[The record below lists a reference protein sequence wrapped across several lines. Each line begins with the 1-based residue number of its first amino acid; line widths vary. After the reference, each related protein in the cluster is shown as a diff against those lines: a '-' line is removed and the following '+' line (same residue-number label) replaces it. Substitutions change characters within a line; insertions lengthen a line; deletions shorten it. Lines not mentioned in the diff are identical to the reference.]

1 MFKVRLTPRNAGST
15 RNRKR
20 MISEETFNNR
30 EAARRWIIQNMAE
43 QEKTAWR
50 QIGLVD
56 VRRAENGDKFT
67 MEIRP
72 ALRLYKGL
80 VLTYEIM
87 EV

>member
-1 MFKVRLTPRNAGST
+1 MYKVRLTPRNAGST

-20 MISEETFNNR
+20 MISEETFDTV
-30 EAARRWIIQNMAE
+30 ESARRWIIRNMGE

-56 VRRAENGDKFT
+56 IRRTETEKGFT
-67 MEIRP
+67 MEILP
-72 ALRLYKGL
+72 ALKLYKGL
-80 VLTYEIM
+80 TLTYEIM